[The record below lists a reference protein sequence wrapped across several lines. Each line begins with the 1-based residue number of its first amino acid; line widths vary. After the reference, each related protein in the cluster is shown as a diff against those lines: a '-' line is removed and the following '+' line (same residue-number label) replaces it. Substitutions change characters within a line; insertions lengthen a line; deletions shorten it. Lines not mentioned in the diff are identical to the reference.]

1 MIIDLNDNETAAMI
15 GEHICDN
22 QDCDCAECR
31 YGRTGVCRGYNPNE
45 DDYANIARAFFAF
58 MLQEADE

>member
-22 QDCDCAECR
+22 QDCDCSECIYLR
-31 YGRTGVCRGYNPNE
+31 ARVCRGYNPNE